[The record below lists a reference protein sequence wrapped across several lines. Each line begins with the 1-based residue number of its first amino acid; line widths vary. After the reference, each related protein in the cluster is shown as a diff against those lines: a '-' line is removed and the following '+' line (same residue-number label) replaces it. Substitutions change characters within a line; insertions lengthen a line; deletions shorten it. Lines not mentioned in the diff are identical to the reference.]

1 MAGQQTTDKPRRH
14 TDAELLRQLE
24 ADPDG
29 GMGAIMAQ
37 FTAPLWHAARSHL
50 ENPEDIKECIND
62 TFLDFYIHRAQFDP
76 EKGAL
81 STYLSRIVRN
91 KAIDRYRRNQAHG
104 SAPLPED
111 LQDPTSP
118 TEQVE
123 LRQDLEQAL
132 NRLSPEDA
140 ELLRMRYFME
150 MTVQEIADRLGLPYE
165 TVKKRS
171 QRSLSR
177 LKKIL
182 LGLLLVGALAVLAAC
197 AYAVLRWFGI
207 VPGYG
212 ATLTP
217 EANAFVLEEPRLL
230 ENENGSFQLLDAM
243 LLNDELHFLI
253 DFHPSQAFQ
262 DSAAQD
268 LWMGNTPIPVSLNGE
283 NAGALLMGISS
294 DGGGWLL
301 SLHTGYVEDQ
311 PSWGG
316 TLEAAFTLLG
326 QDVSCRLV
334 QVEAGQVSDYAYQI
348 GDRGGLLAAPRLKN
362 GRLIVGIYPLN
373 TGEAT
378 LLTNLLRGVSMEG
391 KRGDVTVTGP
401 DGQELVGE
409 PVHEAVM
416 DVGRYYYDWDF
427 GPAPPGAYTLHVPY
441 VYLTLPL
448 ETPVTFQ
455 LDLEAGTWTTQAQP
469 VPGGTL
475 LIESCQPLELS
486 MDERSFMGPFL
497 ASEGVR
503 FWNLRLRYTPEEDL
517 TMTACF
523 PGPAPEMEVGRKYL
537 EETVTIGADGTVY
550 GASAGGLSLCVVNSQ
565 VQDNLV
571 EQVITGWDGLYDP
584 ADVRLTISGSLSLR
598 WEHPFDIPIAVEAES

>member
-1 MAGQQTTDKPRRH
+1 MAGQQTTGKPRRH

-140 ELLRMRYFME
+140 ELVRMRYFME

-197 AYAVLRWFGI
+197 AGSGSSPATAQSSRRRPTPSSWRN
-207 VPGYG
+207 PGFWRTKT
-212 ATLTP
+212 APSSFWTP
-217 EANAFVLEEPRLL
+217 CSSMTSCIFSSTSTQARLFRTPPPR
-230 ENENGSFQLLDAM
+230 
-243 LLNDELHFLI
+243 
-253 DFHPSQAFQ
+253 
-262 DSAAQD
+262 
-268 LWMGNTPIPVSLNGE
+268 TC
-283 NAGALLMGISS
+283 
-294 DGGGWLL
+294 GW
-301 SLHTGYVEDQ
+301 
-311 PSWGG
+311 
-316 TLEAAFTLLG
+316 
-326 QDVSCRLV
+326 
-334 QVEAGQVSDYAYQI
+334 
-348 GDRGGLLAAPRLKN
+348 
-362 GRLIVGIYPLN
+362 
-373 TGEAT
+373 
-378 LLTNLLRGVSMEG
+378 
-391 KRGDVTVTGP
+391 
-401 DGQELVGE
+401 
-409 PVHEAVM
+409 
-416 DVGRYYYDWDF
+416 
-427 GPAPPGAYTLHVPY
+427 
-441 VYLTLPL
+441 
-448 ETPVTFQ
+448 ETP
-455 LDLEAGTWTTQAQP
+455 P
-469 VPGGTL
+469 SP
-475 LIESCQPLELS
+475 
-486 MDERSFMGPFL
+486 
-497 ASEGVR
+497 
-503 FWNLRLRYTPEEDL
+503 
-517 TMTACF
+517 
-523 PGPAPEMEVGRKYL
+523 
-537 EETVTIGADGTVY
+537 
-550 GASAGGLSLCVVNSQ
+550 SA
-565 VQDNLV
+565 
-571 EQVITGWDGLYDP
+571 
-584 ADVRLTISGSLSLR
+584 
-598 WEHPFDIPIAVEAES
+598 